1 MIQNPIFGILF
12 FFEKIIS
19 VSGIQICY
27 IRPHIS
33 VDISRVLLL
42 LFFLIS
48 SRKSQKQ
55 RKLGKNL
62 THFTIQFCLNNL
74 THFVNLNSLGIE
86 NNILSQHRQKLFSLY
101 KFSGQHFSVWRQK
114 KH

>member
-33 VDISRVLLL
+33 VDIIRVLLL
-42 LFFLIS
+42 LFF
-48 SRKSQKQ
+48 
-55 RKLGKNL
+55 
-62 THFTIQFCLNNL
+62 
-74 THFVNLNSLGIE
+74 
-86 NNILSQHRQKLFSLY
+86 
-101 KFSGQHFSVWRQK
+101 
-114 KH
+114 